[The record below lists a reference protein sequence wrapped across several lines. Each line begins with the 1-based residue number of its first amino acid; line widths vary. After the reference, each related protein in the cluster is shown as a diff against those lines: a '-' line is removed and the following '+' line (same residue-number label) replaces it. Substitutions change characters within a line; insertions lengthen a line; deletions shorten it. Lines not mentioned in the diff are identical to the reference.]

1 MTVAVVA
8 IGFRGRTTHLA
19 SLIITVGL
27 SLLAEA
33 LLLLAFGEIP
43 RSYPAIAD
51 TRGTS
56 AASSS
61 SLSTS

>member
-1 MTVAVVA
+1 MAVVA

-43 RSYPAIAD
+43 RSYRASPTAP
-51 TRGTS
+51 GTS
-56 AASSS
+56 AASSCS
-61 SLSTS
+61 RSTS